1 MPLGA
6 RGKRAF
12 HRRFGAEGLR
22 PRHRAVPNGDDSGF
36 SLVEAVVSIAVLT
49 IVLLP
54 TIRLVIFGQQTTNA
68 SRIQGEAA
76 AVATQSLENLEAE
89 LQQGIMPTEETT
101 THVMAGSDR
110 LTVIV
115 KFSITSSGTSTSVC
129 STASGGAAPS
139 TWIATA
145 TVYWGPEV
153 NNTWPLMDG
162 VQPVQETTELAP
174 GLAGALSKSAGEI
187 AVPIL
192 NGSGTQYTS
201 SPVEVDLSVM
211 PSSTTAPYGQI
222 VSGTEVT
229 QTGCAVFLDVDPASG
244 LTYTVSINNSANS
257 IFGSGDVEII
267 NTSEQSYD
275 NYQAPIPSDSGLE
288 VQVDEPTLAPAFNVG
303 EAAPV
308 TDTFQTY
315 SSNVLVPSV
324 LPAAAIPVTVA
335 NDPGIGP
342 AGDDTHIFPKL
353 NAGVMYLYPF
363 SSAYS
368 AWAGDMAYSN
378 PAADNCGASAN
389 AFCYTTTPTPTA
401 TTINAA
407 SSAASTADLPVY
419 DLALTLSTTLQ
430 QGDQLTA
437 TDAEAGSP
445 GTVYDLNAPSG
456 TADATGLPLGEYVLG
471 DTLDTVTAEYVWV
484 TNDGVYYASSGM
496 NAPSVGTLATSG
508 VPVTV

>member
-1 MPLGA
+1 
-6 RGKRAF
+6 
-12 HRRFGAEGLR
+12 
-22 PRHRAVPNGDDSGF
+22 VPNGDDSGF

-49 IVLLP
+49 IVLVP

-89 LQQGIMPTEETT
+89 LQQGILPIQNSKTT
-101 THVMAGSDR
+101 VMAGPDR

-115 KFSITSSGTSTSVC
+115 KFSITSSGTSTTIC
-129 STASGGAAPS
+129 STASGGAAPG

-153 NNTWPLMDG
+153 SHTWPLMDG

-174 GLAGALSKSAGEI
+174 GLAGALAKSAGEI

-192 NGSGTQYTS
+192 NADGTPYTS
-201 SPVEVDLSVM
+201 SPVEVDLSVT
-211 PSSTTAPYGQI
+211 PSSTTAPSGQI
-222 VSGTEVT
+222 VSGTQVT
-229 QTGCAVFLDVDPASG
+229 QTGCAVFLNVDPASG

-257 IFGSGDVEII
+257 IFGTGGAEII
-267 NTSEQSYD
+267 NASEQSYD
-275 NYQAPIPSDSGLE
+275 NYQSPITSDSGLA
-288 VQVDEPTLAPAFNVG
+288 VQVGEPTLAPPFYVG
-303 EAAPV
+303 QAASV
-308 TDTFQTY
+308 TDMFQTY
-315 SSNVLVPSV
+315 SSTTPYNVLVPSV
-324 LPAAAIPVTVA
+324 PPAGTIPVTVE
-335 NDPGIGP
+335 DPPFITAPGHVFPQLSAGI
-342 AGDDTHIFPKL
+342 
-353 NAGVMYLYPF
+353 MYLYPF

-378 PAADNCGASAN
+378 PGANNCGPSPSTGY
-389 AFCYTTTPTPTA
+389 CYTTTPTPTA
-401 TTINAA
+401 TTINAV
-407 SSAASTADLPVY
+407 SSAAPTAYLHVY
-419 DLALTLSTTLQ
+419 DLALTLSTTLPT
-430 QGDQLTA
+430 GDQLTA

-471 DTLDTVTAEYVWV
+471 DTQGKATAKYVWV